1 MAAGL
6 SEGVVTPNDRFSCP
20 GFKVV
25 EDRRIHCH
33 KRSGHGAED
42 FVQGAMNSCNPVFIE
57 VGLRLGVERYYHYF
71 KQFGLLKKTGL
82 IFRVKPEQLCN
93 KEANI
98 GQVETGK
105 RFLLVSLFRLHRF
118 SL

>member
-57 VGLRLGVERYYHYF
+57 VGLRLGVER
-71 KQFGLLKKTGL
+71 
-82 IFRVKPEQLCN
+82 
-93 KEANI
+93 
-98 GQVETGK
+98 
-105 RFLLVSLFRLHRF
+105 
-118 SL
+118 